1 MIHYEIPG
9 MKPFDIENLC
19 LDYNGTI
26 ACDGKLIKGVKEKIL
41 LLKNK
46 LNIYVLT
53 ADTYGTV
60 EKECKKLGVNIRRF
74 DRENAATCKKKII
87 KSLSGKTISFGNG
100 LNDVKLFD
108 NSYISV
114 CVLEQEGVCSKLI
127 SHSTIIVKN
136 IIDAFD
142 LLINMNRM
150 KATLRNWFLYRIK
163 HYSAFIVQQISII
176 CSHLFHSS
184 FIWYSHVKEMKYER
198 DV

>member
-9 MKPFDIENLC
+9 MKPFDIKNLC

-26 ACDGKLIKGVKEKIL
+26 ACDGSLIKGVKEKIL

-60 EKECKKLGVNIRRF
+60 EKECKKLGINVRKF
-74 DRENAATCKKKII
+74 DRENAAVCKKKII
-87 KSLSGKTISFGNG
+87 KSLTGKTISFGNG
-100 LNDVKLFD
+100 LNDIKLFD

-114 CVLEQEGVCSKLI
+114 CIIGQEGMYSKLI
-127 SHSTIIVKN
+127 PHSTIVVKN

-142 LLINMNRM
+142 LLINTNRM
-150 KATLRNWFLYRIK
+150 KATLR
-163 HYSAFIVQQISII
+163 S
-176 CSHLFHSS
+176 
-184 FIWYSHVKEMKYER
+184 
-198 DV
+198 